1 MISEAIIARKYI
13 ERAFYQ
19 KRQKKKKT
27 ERDVPDG

>member
-1 MISEAIIARKYI
+1 MISEAIIAREYI

-19 KRQKKKKT
+19 KRQKKKT